1 MLSDNDFSSASLLE
15 QKKHVLYFTGLGI
28 TFDEPDGYRCVGC
41 LNTVICERALLSLFL
56 LIAKSKRPRVCTLK
70 QPERYSVF
78 T

>member
-41 LNTVICERALLSLFL
+41 LNTVICEIPFVTI
-56 LIAKSKRPRVCTLK
+56 LIDR
-70 QPERYSVF
+70 
-78 T
+78 